1 MSAPDASSRTQVAA
15 VINGDVAGY
24 SKLVADDEIATHR
37 TLEALREIIGEA
49 VAEESGEVV
58 SFVGDEFLAVLPTQP
73 AGLGAAV
80 AIQRALASE
89 NEQLPAGRRVRFRL
103 GIDYGHVSVEGGR
116 WFGDVIN
123 VAARLQAIAEPGGIC
138 ASAAALEG
146 TEDLPVRVRSL
157 GKKRLKNIP
166 EPVLAYEVVDE
177 QAPAED
183 GKPWRRR
190 IPTTERPSL
199 AVRPFVNLGDS
210 EDEHFAHG
218 LMIALT
224 IQLMTIPG
232 LDVISEYSALEY
244 RDEAVSAQR
253 VGRELGV
260 RYVLEGAVQRSGSRV
275 RVLTQLVEAEDSL
288 TVWADRFEAE
298 LSDVFAAQDEI
309 VAKIVETLDIE
320 IVGDMARTY
329 REGLDAE
336 GVEIVYRG
344 LHEMGKS
351 TPDSLRRA
359 RDSFEQLIEHSPD
372 SPRGY
377 ALSAWIHFWA
387 ALTGK
392 AEDPDANYRRAKELA
407 EAAIERGDTTGLGHL
422 VLAHVLLLEHDWEGA
437 LDAALAATEER
448 PSCDVTFGVAASV
461 MRYLGRWEEAVSM
474 ATRAIRL
481 SPLMSDWYRAVL
493 ANAYFVGEDYEV
505 AAEAAEG
512 VVAGN
517 EDNLEALLTLAA
529 AQEALGQTRHASA
542 AVKQAQEA
550 SPGLS
555 VSRLRE
561 DLPYRDEATKER
573 FVGRLEDAG
582 LG

>member
-1 MSAPDASSRTQVAA
+1 MSASDASSRTEVAA

-37 TLEALREIIGEA
+37 TVQAFRRIIEEEVTKEDGELA
-49 VAEESGEVV
+49 V
-58 SFVGDEFLAVLPTQP
+58 FVGDEFLAVLPTQP

-89 NEQLPAGRRVRFRL
+89 NEQLPPGRRVRFRL
-103 GIDYGHVSVEGGR
+103 GIDYGPVSVENGR

-146 TEDLPVRVRSL
+146 ADELPVRILSL

-199 AVRPFVNLGDS
+199 AVRPFVNLGEPD
-210 EDEHFAHG
+210 DEHFAHG

-244 RDEAVSAQR
+244 RDEAAAAQR
-253 VGRELGV
+253 IGRELGV

-275 RVLTQLVEAEDSL
+275 RVLTQLVDAEDSL

-359 RDSFEQLIEHSPD
+359 RDYFEQLIERVPD

-392 AEDPDANYRRAKELA
+392 AEDPGANYRRAKELA
-407 EAAIERGDTTGLGHL
+407 EDAIERGDTTGLGHL
-422 VLAHVLLLEHDWEGA
+422 VLAHVLLLDHDWEGA

-493 ANAYFVGEDYEV
+493 ANAYFVGEDYEI
-505 AAEAAEG
+505 AADAAEG
-512 VVAGN
+512 VVARD

-542 AVKQAQEA
+542 AVKQAQET

-555 VSRLRE
+555 ASRLRD